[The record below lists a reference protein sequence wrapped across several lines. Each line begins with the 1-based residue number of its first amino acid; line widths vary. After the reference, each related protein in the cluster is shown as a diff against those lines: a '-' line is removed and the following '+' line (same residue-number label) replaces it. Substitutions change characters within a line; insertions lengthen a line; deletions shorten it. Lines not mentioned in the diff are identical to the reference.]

1 MYVPP
6 DVVVE
11 GGVQALTLFNGLI
24 KIMEQMRK
32 DKDATR
38 LGFASLIKRME
49 AEAFALSEEF
59 IKQVQAIQ
67 HSFLIAKID
76 PKEKIDEVECTSWWW
91 KNRHDK
97 LLESF
102 KPNIDA
108 ITTRLTGFVDDV
120 VALARCAGKEELLAV
135 AFQEAVKVKRQ
146 IRQETDFNNSI
157 GDIFGNLIK
166 HAEDFRDLLK

>member
-6 DVVVE
+6 DVAIE

-24 KIMEQMRK
+24 KIMERMRK

-59 IKQVQAIQ
+59 IKQVQALQ
-67 HSFLIAKID
+67 NAFLKAQID
-76 PKEKIDEVECTSWWW
+76 PNQKIDEVECTSWWW
-91 KNRHDK
+91 KNKHDK

-108 ITTRLTGFVDDV
+108 ITTQLTGFVDDV
-120 VALARCAGKEELLAV
+120 VALARCAGREELLAV
-135 AFQEAVKVKRQ
+135 AFEEAVQVKRQ
-146 IRQETDFNNSI
+146 IRQETGFDNSI
-157 GDIFGNLIK
+157 KDIFGNLIK